1 MQNDLLAK
9 LEKALETLP
18 LEQLIHLSK
27 FNFKTEVLDRIRA
40 GENDITEN
48 SFVAGARFESIRLTP
63 LHEKLLACVRALEKV
78 SLALGHYEAADRYPQ
93 FATELDREISAFV
106 KASRLALSALAKEL
120 E

>member
-1 MQNDLLAK
+1 MTDLLAK

-48 SFVAGARFESIRLTP
+48 SFVAGARFEGIRLTP
-63 LHEKLLACVRALEKV
+63 LHEKLLECVRALSITRGQWIHSVNAKQC
-78 SLALGHYEAADRYPQ
+78 LA
-93 FATELDREISAFV
+93 
-106 KASRLALSALAKEL
+106 ALEALAKEL